1 MKENIDK
8 EIDIETVR
16 WVAMEKVREKKQQS
30 HDCFSVG
37 AGNMRIH

>member
-16 WVAMEKVREKKQQS
+16 RVAMEKVREKKTTVS
-30 HDCFSVG
+30 
-37 AGNMRIH
+37 